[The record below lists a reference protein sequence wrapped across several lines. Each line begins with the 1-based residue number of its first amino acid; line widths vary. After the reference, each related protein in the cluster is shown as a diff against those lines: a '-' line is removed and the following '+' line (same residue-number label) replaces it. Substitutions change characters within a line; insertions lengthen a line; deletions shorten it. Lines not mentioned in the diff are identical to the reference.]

1 MNIKERKQVVIQS
14 IEKMDE
20 KLFAQIEKFL
30 GQVQNNEF
38 LLEMVNRAIASE
50 KDIASG
56 NLLSLED
63 AEKLVDQQIFD

>member
-1 MNIKERKQVVIQS
+1 MNIKERKLVVIQS

-20 KLFAQIEKFL
+20 KLFTQIEKFL